1 MNPSHYFAELNVDAT
16 RLVQACNSYLDSDP
30 PIIKYK
36 TDSEVIHDVTAE
48 NDLTKF
54 DKSFRYFE
62 VYDMDIWRVLQSCP
76 FLEQLNIRHKIY
88 KAGILSLHPNFY
100 YRLHTDFGRG
110 VAINMLLSGED
121 SHCLFVDDTDFVE
134 LKYNKNKLYLFNT
147 QKPHTV
153 INFSQQRLM
162 FSVTFAE
169 NKDALSYEQLYK
181 KCERIGVL

>member
-1 MNPSHYFAELNVDAT
+1 MMNPSHYFEELAVDTT
-16 RLVQACNSYLDSDP
+16 RLVQACNEYLSSKP
-30 PIIKYK
+30 TVLKYRTD
-36 TDSEVIHDVTAE
+36 TDSIYNITDNNEISN
-48 NDLTKF
+48 ND
-54 DKSFRYFE
+54 DYRYFE
-62 VYDMDIWRVLQSCP
+62 IFQMPPAYALESCEFLQ
-76 FLEQLNIRHKIY
+76 QLNTRHRILKT
-88 KAGILSLHPNFY
+88 GIFSLHPNFY

-162 FSVTFAE
+162 FSVAFAE